1 MVPSESSVP
10 LASSGSVPLLPLP
23 ARALRAYQR
32 HVGAVWAAWPALDG
46 PGQPAREG
54 CARRPR
60 PDPNVHVS
68 SEVRAFRHRAPAE
81 GRRREEGRGWGAG
94 RVIVCIAALG
104 RVTLCDRRRL
114 LCLVRQDLCVGRDG
128 RGVQRGLLL
137 DHLLSLLNLF
147 ALSEGDDLSIQVS
160 EAAPILEL
168 RAKASPAIT
177 MTRSGHAAASIAGGH
192 FTGRVNRLR
201 KGRDLQS
208 APRHHTMHSP
218 HQRAATAPIALPCPT
233 PRTLRQMGDPVV
245 RSYLWA
251 WR

>member
-1 MVPSESSVP
+1 M
-10 LASSGSVPLLPLP
+10 
-23 ARALRAYQR
+23 
-32 HVGAVWAAWPALDG
+32 
-46 PGQPAREG
+46 
-54 CARRPR
+54 
-60 PDPNVHVS
+60 
-68 SEVRAFRHRAPAE
+68 
-81 GRRREEGRGWGAG
+81 
-94 RVIVCIAALG
+94 IVCIAALG

-114 LCLVRQDLCVGRDG
+114 LCLVRQDLCVGGDG
-128 RGVQRGLLL
+128 RGVHRGLLL

-233 PRTLRQMGDPVV
+233 PPNVETNGRSSGAQLSVGLAVIWAVGWVHRLAFFGVSSELIGWCERRAPPCVRDVGTCCRRQTSGRIAGCPGQDA
-245 RSYLWA
+245 R
-251 WR
+251 

>member
-1 MVPSESSVP
+1 MHIRGTLGLCGPRGQHWTV
-10 LASSGSVPLLPLP
+10 
-23 ARALRAYQR
+23 RANRPER
-32 HVGAVWAAWPALDG
+32 GAP
-46 PGQPAREG
+46 EG
-54 CARRPR
+54 LGRI
-60 PDPNVHVS
+60 NVHVA

-81 GRRREEGRGWGAG
+81 GRRRGEGRGWGAG
-94 RVIVCIAALG
+94 RVVVCIAALG

-114 LCLVRQDLCVGRDG
+114 LCLVRQDLCVGGDG
-128 RGVQRGLLL
+128 RGVHRGLLL